1 MKLDIVSDLHFEF
14 FRSPSF
20 AEYLPEHPSD
30 TLLIAGDLVSGLPR
44 IKQTLPEKFMT
55 IWESFLAS
63 ITDAYKDVYL
73 VLGNHDYW
81 GCDFVTAPTL
91 AKARF
96 KDTNVHV
103 LQNDVVELN
112 ENTLLFGATMWTAIT
127 DPVNEGRAQWS
138 MNDYRYTSYRNRNLL
153 VKDTTAD
160 CVESFGNLADV
171 VSKNSTK
178 NIVVLTHH
186 APSERSHNKERYG
199 DSLKFAYCN
208 NFDHYI
214 EEHPNIKLWVHGH
227 DHDCHDYMIGNTRV
241 FANAFGYHEEGDGA
255 DGFKVA
261 TVEI

>member
-1 MKLDIVSDLHFEF
+1 
-14 FRSPSF
+14 
-20 AEYLPEHPSD
+20 
-30 TLLIAGDLVSGLPR
+30 
-44 IKQTLPEKFMT
+44 
-55 IWESFLAS
+55 
-63 ITDAYKDVYL
+63 
-73 VLGNHDYW
+73 
-81 GCDFVTAPTL
+81 
-91 AKARF
+91 
-96 KDTNVHV
+96 
-103 LQNDVVELN
+103 
-112 ENTLLFGATMWTAIT
+112 
-127 DPVNEGRAQWS
+127 

-171 VSKNSTK
+171 VSKNPT
-178 NIVVLTHH
+178 NDVIVITHH

-227 DHDCHDYMIGNTRV
+227 DHDCHDYMIGETRV